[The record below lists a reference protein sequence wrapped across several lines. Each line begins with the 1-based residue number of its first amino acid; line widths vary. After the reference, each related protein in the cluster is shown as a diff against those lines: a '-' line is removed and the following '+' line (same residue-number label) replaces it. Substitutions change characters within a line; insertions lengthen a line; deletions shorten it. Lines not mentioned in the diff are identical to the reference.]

1 MGPPGDPD
9 PPKVLGP
16 RGVLGPHGVLGPR
29 RAVGPYSVL
38 SPHRVLG
45 PVFLVCQIKISFIKK
60 EYAHTLNSK
69 KLRISYFILLKAY
82 PH

>member
-16 RGVLGPHGVLGPR
+16 RGVL
-29 RAVGPYSVL
+29 GPYSVL

-60 EYAHTLNSK
+60 EHAHTLNSK

>member
-16 RGVLGPHGVLGPR
+16 RGVLGPHGAL
-29 RAVGPYSVL
+29 GPYSVL

-60 EYAHTLNSK
+60 EHAHTLNSK